1 MKYAVF
7 TVMLPDLTPEEA
19 ASELASTGYDGV
31 EWRVTRI
38 APELLHEEPSFW
50 RNNRCTLSPTPKD
63 AWRANTLAAN
73 AGLVIPN
80 LGTYLQ
86 VGDLNGAEEAM
97 RFAQIAGSPAIRVG
111 VARPQAGKRYQELYA
126 ANVEYLA
133 AIELLA
139 RRFDV
144 KALVEIHHGTIAS
157 SASLA
162 HRLVSH
168 FDPARIG
175 VIHDAG
181 NMVHEGFEEYRTGLE
196 LLGPYLGHVH
206 VKNAAFQRPQEGGVW
221 RCQWSPLSDGV
232 VDFAALWAALSSVGY
247 DGWVTVEDFSQAYPS
262 TEALRINLA
271 FLRQLAAA

>member
-19 ASELASTGYDGV
+19 VAELAQAGYDGV

-38 APELLHEEPSFW
+38 PPDFLHEAPSFW
-50 RNNRCTLSPTPKD
+50 RNNLCTLSPTLED
-63 AWRANTLAAN
+63 AQRARSLAAN
-73 AGLVIPN
+73 AGLSIPN

-86 VGDLNGAEEAM
+86 VGDLPAVEEAM
-97 RFAQIAGSPAIRVG
+97 TFAVAVGAPSIRVG
-111 VARPQAGKRYQELYA
+111 VARPERGQRYQELYA
-126 ANVEYLA
+126 NNVHYLA
-133 AIELLA
+133 GVESLA
-139 RRFDV
+139 RRFGV
-144 KALVEIHHGTIAS
+144 KALIEIHHGTIAP

-162 HRLVSH
+162 HRLVCH

-181 NMVHEGFEEYRTGLE
+181 NMVHEGFEDYRTGLE

-206 VKNAAFQRPQEGGVW
+206 VKNAAFQRPTEGGVW
-221 RCQWSPLSDGV
+221 RSHWAPLNDGV
-232 VDFAALWAALSSVGY
+232 VDFLALWDALRNLSY

-262 TEALRINLA
+262 RDALRANIE
-271 FLRQLAAA
+271 FLRRL